1 MGEVFQTL
9 DIVIFFAALIG
20 VMGVGLFAGRKDEET
35 SEDYFLASRK
45 IPWWGVAGSIYG
57 SNVSANHMVGMM
69 GVGFTIGFAQSHF
82 ELGAIFGLMVLC
94 YFFLPVYRK
103 LRVFTLSEYLEKR
116 YDHRSRLAYSIIMTV
131 IMAVIHLVPGLYIG
145 SRTICTLLGGEAAV
159 ETSEDSTAT
168 VTMAEIKA
176 AEKSNSG
183 VGVASQSVRKVV
195 VNWNHYAFFVI
206 ALALVAAGYTIVG
219 GLTAVVWTD
228 FIQSMLLLAAGLLIA
243 VLTFWELAPDGSTML
258 AGVWDGW
265 GQMLDYDKAVD
276 ASGGRGRMHL
286 YLPSNHPGLPWTGV
300 FTGLLAMHC
309 YYWGTNQFI
318 VQRALGARSD
328 SEARLGI
335 VAAGFLKLLIPFFAI
350 GTGVA
355 AFYLFDQKL
364 PDRKVAS
371 DAAFSEV
378 VKLVIPAGYGLIGL
392 ISAGLIGAI
401 LSSIDSM
408 MNSAATL
415 FTIDVYK
422 RYIKPDASDK
432 DLIRVGRY
440 AIVFFV
446 TFATV
451 LALFAL
457 DPNSEKSFFL
467 QVADY
472 QNFLTPGLL
481 VAFFLGMFWKRGTAP
496 AAFLTIIAGV
506 VFSWVAESAYNDNYG
521 MNPTIYQVVQ
531 SGRNLDTVKLGELP
545 EAMRSFS
552 YDEIAAEVEVARGKL
567 NAVNAAF
574 GPKLNFFHRVVI
586 VLFTSG
592 FVFFGVSL
600 FTKPDDE
607 KSKLNWTELGG
618 HSSTDLKHLVFLII
632 LSILVF
638 AVLGA
643 AMVKGWFV
651 PGVAASIAAVWT
663 LAIFQFHISANR
675 RMTSPNSDDAS
686 NLDASAPD
694 NSGSDNSDNKAIVPL
709 LADDRFWASLLCS
722 AAVFMHYYYY

>member
-9 DIVIFFAALIG
+9 DIVVFFGALIG

-82 ELGAIFGLMVLC
+82 ELGAILGLMVLC

-159 ETSEDSTAT
+159 ETVETSMAT
-168 VTMAEIKA
+168 VTVAEVRDA
-176 AEKSNSG
+176 GESG
-183 VGVASQSVRKVV
+183 QSTEVSSRPERKVI

-243 VLTFWELAPDGSTML
+243 VLTFWELAPEGSALL

-265 GQMLDYDKAVD
+265 GQMLAYDQAVD

-364 PDRKVAS
+364 PERKVAS
-371 DAAFSEV
+371 DAAFSEI
-378 VKLVIPAGYGLIGL
+378 VKLIIPAGYGLIGL

-422 RYIKPDASDK
+422 RYIKPDARDQ

-457 DPNSEKSFFL
+457 NPNSEKSFFL

-481 VAFFLGMFWKRGTAP
+481 VAFFMGMFWKRGTAT
-496 AAFLTIIAGV
+496 AAFLTIVAGV
-506 VFSWVAESAYNDNYG
+506 VFSWVAESSYNDSYG
-521 MNPTIYQVVQ
+521 MHPTIYQVVQ
-531 SGRNLDTVKLGELP
+531 GGRDLDTVRLGELP
-545 EAMRSFS
+545 ESFQALS
-552 YDEIAAEVEVARGKL
+552 YAEIVEKIDDAR
-567 NAVNAAF
+567 AQVNSVNTVL
-574 GPKLNFFHRVVI
+574 GPQLNFFHRVVI
-586 VLFTSG
+586 VLLASG
-592 FVFFGVSL
+592 MVYFVVSL
-600 FTKPDDE
+600 FTRHDAE
-607 KSKLNWTELGG
+607 KSRLNWTDLGG
-618 HSSTDLKHLVFLII
+618 HSRSDLNALVALI
-632 LSILVF
+632 LVSILAFSLIGV
-638 AVLGA
+638 
-643 AMVKGWFV
+643 AMVNELMI
-651 PGVAASIAAVWT
+651 PGVAAT
-663 LAIFQFHISANR
+663 LAAAWTFAVFQFHIRKHR
-675 RMTSPNSDDAS
+675 RTTTTDSEEE
-686 NLDASAPD
+686 APD
-694 NSGSDNSDNKAIVPL
+694 QSRQVMVPL
-709 LADDRFWASLLCS
+709 IGDDRFWASLLCS

>member
-9 DIVIFFAALIG
+9 DIVVFFGALIG
-20 VMGVGLFAGRKDEET
+20 VMGVGLFAGRRDEET

-82 ELGAIFGLMVLC
+82 ELGAILGLMVLC

-159 ETSEDSTAT
+159 ETVETSMAT
-168 VTMAEIKA
+168 VTVAEVKDA
-176 AEKSNSG
+176 GESG
-183 VGVASQSVRKVV
+183 QSTEVSSRPERKVI

-243 VLTFWELAPDGSTML
+243 ILTFWELAPEGSSVL

-265 GQMLDYDKAVD
+265 GQMLDYDQAVD

-286 YLPSNHPGLPWTGV
+286 YLPSNHSGLPWTGV

-364 PDRKVAS
+364 PERKVAS
-371 DAAFSEV
+371 DAAFSEI
-378 VKLVIPAGYGLIGL
+378 VKLIIPAGYGLIGL

-422 RYIKPDASDK
+422 RYVKPDASDR

-440 AIVFFV
+440 AIVVFV

-457 DPNSEKSFFL
+457 NPNSEKSFFL

-481 VAFFLGMFWKRGTAP
+481 VAFFLGMFWKRGTAT
-496 AAFLTIIAGV
+496 AAFLTIVAGV
-506 VFSWVAESAYNDNYG
+506 VFSWVAESSYNDRYG
-521 MNPTIYQVVQ
+521 MHPTIYQVVQ
-531 SGRNLDTVKLGELP
+531 DGRDVDSVQLGELP
-545 EAMRSFS
+545 EAFQALSYAEIVEKIDDARS
-552 YDEIAAEVEVARGKL
+552 RL
-567 NAVNAAF
+567 NSVNTVL

-586 VLFTSG
+586 VLLASG
-592 FVFFGVSL
+592 LVYFVVSL
-600 FTKPDDE
+600 FTRHDPE
-607 KSKLNWTELGG
+607 KSKLNWTDLGG
-618 HSSTDLKHLVFLII
+618 HSRGDLKALVTLMLLSVLAFALIG
-632 LSILVF
+632 V
-638 AVLGA
+638 
-643 AMVKGWFV
+643 AMVNELMV
-651 PGVAASIAAVWT
+651 PGVAATVAAAWT
-663 LAIFQFHISANR
+663 FAVFQFHIR
-675 RMTSPNSDDAS
+675 RHRRATTTGSEDNAS
-686 NLDASAPD
+686 GP
-694 NSGSDNSDNKAIVPL
+694 GGQMIVPL
-709 LADDRFWASLLCS
+709 FGDDRFWASLLCS

>member
-1 MGEVFQTL
+1 MEVFQTL
-9 DIVIFFAALIG
+9 DIVVFFAALLG

-82 ELGAIFGLMVLC
+82 ELGAILGLMVLC

-159 ETSEDSTAT
+159 ETEEDTYAGIT
-168 VTMAEIKA
+168 LAEVKA
-176 AEKSNSG
+176 AEDAG
-183 VGVASQSVRKVV
+183 PDVMIASRFERVVV
-195 VNWNHYAFFVI
+195 VNWNHYAFYVV

-228 FIQSMLLLAAGLLIA
+228 FIQSMLLLGAGLLIA
-243 VLTFWELAPDGSTML
+243 VLTFWELAPDGSSLL
-258 AGVWDGW
+258 AGIWDGW
-265 GQMLDYDKAVD
+265 GQMLDYDKAVE

-364 PDRKVAS
+364 PERKVAS

-457 DPNSEKSFFL
+457 NPNSEKSFFL

-481 VAFFLGMFWKRGTAP
+481 VAFFLGMFWKRGTAT

-506 VFSWVAESAYNDNYG
+506 VFSWVAESTYNDNYG
-521 MNPTIYQVVQ
+521 IHPTIYKVIQNGKELE
-531 SGRNLDTVKLGELP
+531 SVKLGELP
-545 EAMRSFS
+545 EPMRSMS
-552 YDEIAAEVEVARGKL
+552 YAEIVTEVEAAKEQL
-567 NAVNAAF
+567 NAVNSVL

-592 FVFFGVSL
+592 LVYFLVSL
-600 FTKPDDE
+600 LSKPDAE
-607 KSKLNWTELGG
+607 KSKLNWTDLGG
-618 HSSTDLKHLVFLII
+618 HSSTDLKHIVFLII

-643 AMVKGWFV
+643 AMVKGWFI
-651 PGVAASIAAVWT
+651 PGVAASIASVWT
-663 LAIFQFHISANR
+663 LAVFQFHISSHR
-675 RMTSPNSDDAS
+675 RTVATASGDAGKES
-686 NLDASAPD
+686 T
-694 NSGSDNSDNKAIVPL
+694 GSSEQTVVPL

>member
-9 DIVIFFAALIG
+9 DIIVFFGALIG
-20 VMGVGLFAGRKDEET
+20 VMGVGLFAGRRDEET

-82 ELGAIFGLMVLC
+82 ELGAILGLMVLC

-159 ETSEDSTAT
+159 ETVEDSMAT
-168 VTMAEIKA
+168 VTVQQVKEADQA
-176 AEKSNSG
+176 GQGSG
-183 VGVASQSVRKVV
+183 VSSQPERRVV

-243 VLTFWELAPDGSTML
+243 VLTFQELAPDGSSIL
-258 AGVWDGW
+258 AGIGEGW
-265 GQMLDYDKAVD
+265 GQMLEYDRAVD
-276 ASGGRGRMHL
+276 EAGGRGRMHL
-286 YLPSNHPGLPWTGV
+286 YLPSSHPGLPWTGV

-364 PDRKVAS
+364 PERKVDS

-422 RYIKPDASDK
+422 RYFKPDATDQ

-440 AIVFFV
+440 SIVFFV
-446 TFATV
+446 TLATV

-457 DPNSEKSFFL
+457 NPNSEKSFFL

-481 VAFFLGMFWKRGTAP
+481 VAFFLGMFWKRGTAT
-496 AAFLTIIAGV
+496 AAFLTIVAGV
-506 VFSWVAESAYNDNYG
+506 VFSWVAESTYNDSYG
-521 MNPTIYQVVQ
+521 MHPAIYQVVQ
-531 SGRNLDTVKLGELP
+531 DGRDLESVRLGELP
-545 EAMRSFS
+545 ESFRTLS
-552 YDEIAAEVEVARGKL
+552 YDEIVENVDAARAQLNPV
-567 NAVNAAF
+567 NAVL

-586 VLFTSG
+586 VLLASG
-592 FVFFGVSL
+592 VVYLIVSL
-600 FTKPDDE
+600 FTKHDEE
-607 KSKLNWTELGG
+607 KSLLNWTDLGG
-618 HSSTDLKHLVFLII
+618 HSRGALKTLVSRILLSLVVFVLI
-632 LSILVF
+632 
-638 AVLGA
+638 GA
-643 AMVKGWFV
+643 AMVNELII
-651 PGVAASIAAVWT
+651 PGIAATVAAGWT
-663 LAIFQFHISANR
+663 FGIFQFHIRNHQRSRGADAGAGESAG
-675 RMTSPNSDDAS
+675 DAT
-686 NLDASAPD
+686 AAGPF
-694 NSGSDNSDNKAIVPL
+694 G
-709 LADDRFWASLLCS
+709 DDRFWASLLCS

>member
-9 DIVIFFAALIG
+9 DIVVFFGALIG

-82 ELGAIFGLMVLC
+82 ELGAILGLMVLC

-159 ETSEDSTAT
+159 ETVETSMAT
-168 VTMAEIKA
+168 VTVAEVRDA
-176 AEKSNSG
+176 GEPG
-183 VGVASQSVRKVV
+183 QSTEVSSRPERKVI

-243 VLTFWELAPDGSTML
+243 VLTFWELAPEGSALL

-265 GQMLDYDKAVD
+265 GQMLAYDQAVD

-364 PDRKVAS
+364 PERKVAS
-371 DAAFSEV
+371 DAAFSEI
-378 VKLVIPAGYGLIGL
+378 VKLIIPAGYGLIGL

-422 RYIKPDASDK
+422 RYIKPDARDQ

-457 DPNSEKSFFL
+457 NPNSEKSFFL

-481 VAFFLGMFWKRGTAP
+481 VAFFLGMFWKRGTAT
-496 AAFLTIIAGV
+496 AAFLTIVAGV
-506 VFSWVAESAYNDNYG
+506 VFSWVAESSYNDSYG
-521 MNPTIYQVVQ
+521 MHPTIYQVVQ
-531 SGRNLDTVKLGELP
+531 GGRDLETVRLGELP
-545 EAMRSFS
+545 ESFQTLS
-552 YDEIAAEVEVARGKL
+552 YAEIVEKIDDAR
-567 NAVNAAF
+567 AQVNSVNTVL

-586 VLFTSG
+586 VLLASG
-592 FVFFGVSL
+592 IVYFIVSL
-600 FTKPDDE
+600 FTRHDAE
-607 KSKLNWTELGG
+607 KSRLNWTELGG
-618 HSSTDLKHLVFLII
+618 HSRSDLNALVALI
-632 LSILVF
+632 LVSILAFSLIGV
-638 AVLGA
+638 
-643 AMVKGWFV
+643 AMVNELMI
-651 PGVAASIAAVWT
+651 PGVAATVAAAWT
-663 LAIFQFHISANR
+663 FAVFQFHIRKHR
-675 RMTSPNSDDAS
+675 RTTTTDSEQD
-686 NLDASAPD
+686 APD
-694 NSGSDNSDNKAIVPL
+694 QSSQAMVPL
-709 LADDRFWASLLCS
+709 IGDDRFWASLLCS